1 MVETRSA
8 TSGQAS
14 VAPGGYNT
22 DKYYDG
28 LSDGAEGNMGIG
40 QEPDAGKLDDGEDKS
55 YKPSSAENADA
66 TAGQNEPLP
75 DEGNASALK
84 AEAGEMKNN
93 LSGECSYD
101 GSVEGIAEDQ
111 QVFTCTGVLFPMRR
125 KLDMGT

>member
-1 MVETRSA
+1 MALKRAAVTRSA

-84 AEAGEMKNN
+84 TEAGEMKNN
-93 LSGECSYD
+93 LTGDCSYD
-101 GSVEGIAEDQ
+101 GSGTPVPIEQ
-111 QVFTCTGVLFPMRR
+111 STGDDSSDPAAVGL
-125 KLDMGT
+125 